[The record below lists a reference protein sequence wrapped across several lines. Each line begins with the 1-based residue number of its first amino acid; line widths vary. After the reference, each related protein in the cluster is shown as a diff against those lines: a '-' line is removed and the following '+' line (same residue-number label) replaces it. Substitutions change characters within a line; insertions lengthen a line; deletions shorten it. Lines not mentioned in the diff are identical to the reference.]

1 MLLQG
6 LKSTPALDV
15 LHFPTLDDFRTL
27 ERLGDS
33 RNTPLSGR
41 CASARAHLALPSIHL
56 IVQRT
61 FPRILEISYKTLG
74 TVCFVPLVD
83 AVNVKINGIAGS
95 ADRVM
100 AVRGEVTCEIVEP
113 QANLFAVLNLSPAI
127 SDRGWPEKAGRA
139 SVIQVENLRALEAFR
154 RTVESLLSF
163 ASLEAQLALDSTTM
177 QLMQESLLSSLDA
190 VMASTPPIPSPE
202 QFERYRRIVRRM
214 DDCLMFYPAADIH
227 AAELAQ
233 ACNVSARTLQT
244 ATQAVRGSSVHRY
257 LRLRR
262 LWSVRRTL
270 ALGRPNTKISDVA
283 RANGFWHMGEF
294 ASAYR
299 ATFGETPTQTLARH
313 G

>member
-1 MLLQG
+1 
-6 LKSTPALDV
+6 
-15 LHFPTLDDFRTL
+15 
-27 ERLGDS
+27 
-33 RNTPLSGR
+33 
-41 CASARAHLALPSIHL
+41 
-56 IVQRT
+56 
-61 FPRILEISYKTLG
+61 
-74 TVCFVPLVD
+74 
-83 AVNVKINGIAGS
+83 
-95 ADRVM
+95 
-100 AVRGEVTCEIVEP
+100 
-113 QANLFAVLNLSPAI
+113 
-127 SDRGWPEKAGRA
+127 
-139 SVIQVENLRALEAFR
+139 
-154 RTVESLLSF
+154 
-163 ASLEAQLALDSTTM
+163 
-177 QLMQESLLSSLDA
+177 
-190 VMASTPPIPSPE
+190 
-202 QFERYRRIVRRM
+202 
-214 DDCLMFYPAADIH
+214 MFYPAADIH